1 MNDSLFWVL
10 GVAGLA
16 GLATWCYRRR
26 LAALTREPT
35 PGFIRACRI
44 AGRIAGI
51 VCGVAALVLIW
62 AGATQPGVSALY
74 AYLGGFVLVL
84 NLLLF
89 VRVRP
94 GRGR

>member
-10 GVAGLA
+10 AVAGMA
-16 GLATWCYRRR
+16 GFATWCYRRR
-26 LAALTREPT
+26 LAALSREPT

-44 AGRIAGI
+44 AGRFAAI
-51 VCGVAALVLIW
+51 VCGVSALVLVW
-62 AGATQPGVSALY
+62 AGATQPEVSVLY
-74 AYLGGFVLVL
+74 AYFGACVLLL
-84 NLLLF
+84 NLLMF